1 MNDDL
6 IFALAVLGYGLI
18 AFAVVG
24 LAAAVIEAWI
34 SRRQDSDFKA
44 YRIICGQAVPLDEA
58 HKQAISDKRSED
70 KHGTNRR
77 EDYQN
82 LISRPETR

>member
-1 MNDDL
+1 MNNDL

-24 LAAAVIEAWI
+24 LAAAVIEALI
-34 SRRQDSDFKA
+34 TRRQDDRFAA

-58 HKQAISDKRSED
+58 HKQAISDKRSERER
-70 KHGTNRR
+70 GVNRKENWR
-77 EDYQN
+77 
-82 LISRPETR
+82 